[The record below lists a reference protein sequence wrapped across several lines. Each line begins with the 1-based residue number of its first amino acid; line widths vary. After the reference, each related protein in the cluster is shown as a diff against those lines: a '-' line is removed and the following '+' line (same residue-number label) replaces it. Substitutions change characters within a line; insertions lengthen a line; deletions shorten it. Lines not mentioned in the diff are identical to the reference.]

1 MRFFAE
7 ECDNLAGFQVLV
19 DAGTGFGG
27 LTAKLVDLLAD
38 DYRYLHA
45 GIYIVGYKANMAKI
59 TKCF

>member
-7 ECDNLAGFQVLV
+7 ECDNLAGFQVLA

-27 LTAKLVDLLAD
+27 LNAKLVDLLAD

-45 GIYIVGYKANMAKI
+45 GIYTVGFRATMANI
-59 TKCF
+59 TKYF

>member
-7 ECDNLAGFQVLV
+7 ECDNLAGFQVLA

-45 GIYIVGYKANMAKI
+45 GIYTVSYKANMA
-59 TKCF
+59 